1 MPRHPNYATPE
12 DRFRPFI
19 SKLTK
24 LGYRTNTIVLQW
36 TLSMKPKE
44 DYKSAYFFVVVV
56 TFVDVRFVVVVECF
70 VVVGTFEVVW
80 LFVVVWTVDVVW
92 LLVVVWTVDVVWL
105 LVVVRA
111 VVRLVVVVCFVD
123 DVAATL
129 TLGVGLMG
137 ISRARRTLVV
147 ATITGVV
154 TTALV
159 VDLRVDIVVALV
171 VFMDDVLAVLDLTDV
186 GDACVD
192 GEVVD
197 NNEMEVVCVDDI
209 GVAALETTVADE
221 G

>member
-1 MPRHPNYATPE
+1 
-12 DRFRPFI
+12 
-19 SKLTK
+19 
-24 LGYRTNTIVLQW
+24 
-36 TLSMKPKE
+36 MKPKE